1 MITYGDRR
9 NNATLSV
16 GYGYMN
22 EGNGYTYPE
31 PVFVPGTY
39 PNNGFGSYPLQG
51 YEDVS
56 YTFKAN
62 APIIGLAGQV
72 KVGKRAS
79 LIYDCMYIMAKTSN
93 RSAGQSF
100 DYNWDTQQVTIG
112 EWTTAPRSKQNVLVI
127 MPGMRFQKND
137 SRAFQLSLA
146 GVIVPN
152 EISFPLPMASWF
164 FRF

>member
-1 MITYGDRR
+1 
-9 NNATLSV
+9 
-16 GYGYMN
+16 
-22 EGNGYTYPE
+22 
-31 PVFVPGTY
+31 
-39 PNNGFGSYPLQG
+39 
-51 YEDVS
+51 
-56 YTFKAN
+56 
-62 APIIGLAGQV
+62 
-72 KVGKRAS
+72 
-79 LIYDCMYIMAKTSN
+79 MYIMAKTLN